1 MGTRQP
7 NAAPKSVAVEA
18 GRLFKAKGTVPFGFI
33 NGVGPV
39 KLLGQ

>member
-18 GRLFKAKGTVPFGFI
+18 EKLFKTKGTVPFGLN
-33 NGVGPV
+33 NGAGPV
-39 KLLGQ
+39 KLIER